1 MAIVVSDMKFPRPLP
16 IAVVGIILALAI
28 AGFSALSGFQAE
40 EQNREQAVLSTNVL
54 NDLRRIEASLL
65 DAETGQR
72 GFILTGDQQYLEP
85 YERGTESFP
94 EALATLRE
102 RLAGIETGRQL
113 AALDRLEDLG
123 NDKLAELAE
132 TISLF
137 NAGDRDASLALISS
151 NLGQHLMT
159 EVRSLVDELE
169 DEEQVILS
177 TAINSAQSVQ
187 TRTASFLAF
196 SSGMI
201 LVLIGMLA
209 YTFVRSER
217 LNRTEELLEE
227 VTLHR
232 DRTMTLAQELSHRTK
247 NLFGIVNSI
256 VRMTGR
262 SETDAKV
269 AIKKISER
277 INALSRAHSLTATGE
292 PDDEVGLEELVQLTL
307 QPYEAEDK
315 QFSLSG
321 ENVKIESGN
330 ITPLGLILHELATNA
345 VKYGAW
351 SEGMHGS
358 IDISWESKSPEGRQQ
373 ARKVDFV
380 WRESC
385 GELQSPPDGTTGGTD
400 HTSSGFGSRM
410 IETSV
415 QQLKGTIDR
424 RWDCGMVVKI
434 TFEL

>member
-1 MAIVVSDMKFPRPLP
+1 MKFPRPLP

-28 AGFSALSGFQAE
+28 AGFSALSGFRAE

-72 GFILTGDQQYLEP
+72 GYILTGDQQYLEP
-85 YERGTESFP
+85 YERGTERFP

-380 WRESC
+380 WREGC